1 MVKLARRIIVHG
13 MVQGVGFR
21 MFVHR
26 IGSRHRLRGDVRNL
40 RDGTVE
46 IVAEGPS
53 DEMEEFIEEVRK
65 GPSMAYVER
74 LEIHEI
80 APTGRYQNFMIEG
93 F

>member
-26 IGSRHRLRGDVRNL
+26 VGKRHGLTGDVRNL
-40 RDGTVE
+40 HDGTVE

-53 DEMEEFIEEVRK
+53 DGMEEFIEEVRE

-80 APTGRYQNFMIEG
+80 APAGRYQTFTIEG